1 VLGFIAPPMA
11 AVFLFGVFWKR
22 TTRRAANLALTLGTV
37 FSIGVGILYLWV
49 LPAEKYDFWPHFM
62 MLSFDIFMVISIA
75 MILVS
80 LLDHTPQETTM
91 MKKINEKPSWDVK
104 IGWTLLIIV
113 MIALYVFFNGR

>member
-1 VLGFIAPPMA
+1 
-11 AVFLFGVFWKR
+11 
-22 TTRRAANLALTLGTV
+22 
-37 FSIGVGILYLWV
+37 
-49 LPAEKYDFWPHFM
+49 
-62 MLSFDIFMVISIA
+62 MVISIA